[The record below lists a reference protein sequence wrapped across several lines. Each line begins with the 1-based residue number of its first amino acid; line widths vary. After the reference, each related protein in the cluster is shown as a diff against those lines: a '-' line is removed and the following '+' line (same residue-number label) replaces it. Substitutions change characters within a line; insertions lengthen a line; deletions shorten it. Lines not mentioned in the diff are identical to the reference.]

1 VAPIDLGQRTQCIA
15 HCHGGLSIRGE
26 KQEEKEEQHKGYYV
40 HERRF
45 GSFGRYFRMP
55 DGVDRNKIEASFQ
68 KGVLTVTLPKTQE
81 ARKAGKKIEVK
92 AG

>member
-1 VAPIDLGQRTQCIA
+1 MGQRTQCIA

-26 KQEEKEEQHKGYYV
+26 KQEEKEEQHKDYYV